1 MLPVARPS
9 LPPLEKYLEFLK
21 DIWQSRMLSN
31 FGKYAH
37 LFEAKAQDYLNNPW
51 ARAVVNGDV
60 GLILA
65 LAALELPNG
74 SECLVPSFTF
84 NSTINAI
91 LWNRLRPVF
100 VDIRPDTFNVDV
112 HDVARRLSSS
122 PAAVVAT
129 HVFGSPAAIDPLLDL
144 AAEKGIPLVFDAAHA
159 FGAMYRGRKI
169 GDPAFG
175 DFQVFS
181 FSGTKQVT
189 SGEGGLLAMGKEEYV
204 GRIEKLRAYGFQYDY
219 ISEYVGLNGK
229 MSELHAALASLTL
242 DEVDAVASRRGELA
256 QRYRKKLGGQPN
268 MGFQEHLFEVRPTY
282 KDFAILC
289 PHSRDDLAAHLGR
302 LGVQTK
308 KYFYPLHTMPAYQA
322 FRSENDDL
330 RDTEGVYAKILC
342 LPIYNELAEADVDR
356 VSEMI
361 LDFYVR
367 FPRSQLRPA
376 PGSTLAGSGRSRSG

>member
-1 MLPVARPS
+1 MLPVTRPS
-9 LPPLEKYLEFLK
+9 LPPLEKYVEFLE

-31 FGKYAH
+31 FGKYAR
-37 LFEAKAQDYLNNPW
+37 LFEAKAQGYLNNPR

-60 GLILA
+60 GLVLA

-100 VDIRPDTFNVDV
+100 VDTRPDTFNVDV
-112 HDVARRLSSS
+112 NDVARRLNSSTG
-122 PAAVVAT
+122 ALIAT
-129 HVFGSPAAIDPLLDL
+129 HVFGSPAEIDRLLEL
-144 AAEKGIPLVFDAAHA
+144 AAVKGIPVVFDAAHA
-159 FGAMYRGRKI
+159 FGATYRGRKI

-181 FSGTKQVT
+181 FSGTKQIT
-189 SGEGGLLAMGKEEYV
+189 AGEGGLLAMGKEEYV
-204 GRIEKLRAYGFQYDY
+204 NRIAKLRAYGFQDDY

-229 MSELHAALASLTL
+229 MSELHAALASLTI
-242 DEVDAVASRRGELA
+242 DEVEAVASRRGELA
-256 QRYRKKLGGQPN
+256 ERYRKKLGGLPN
-268 MGFQEHLFEVRPTY
+268 IRFQEHLAEARPTY

-289 PHSRDDLAAHLGR
+289 PHRRDELAAHLGQ

-322 FRSENDDL
+322 FRSKQDDL
-330 RDTEGVYAKILC
+330 SDTEGVYAKVLC
-342 LPIYNELAEADVDR
+342 LPMYNELAEADVDR

-361 LDFYVR
+361 LDFYAR
-367 FPRSQLRPA
+367 FPRS
-376 PGSTLAGSGRSRSG
+376 